1 MSCNFYA
8 QVAELVDA
16 LDSKSSVGNIVRVQV
31 PPWAPY
37 NMQILIDNLL
47 EIILSW
53 GYLGIFVAMAI
64 ESSFIPLPAELIIT
78 PAAYLAYQG
87 KMNIYL
93 IVVFGVLGSLVGA
106 LFNYF
111 IAHFLGKKLIYALVD
126 KPWARFFLLNRESLA
141 KSEGYFLKYGE
152 VSTFIGRMI
161 PVVRHLIS
169 LPAGFVG
176 MNLISFSIYTILGAS
191 ISLSMLAA
199 LGYFFGENQ
208 ALLESYYHE
217 ITIGI
222 IALVVLAVVV
232 VLLKKLVASRR
243 VSVE

>member
-1 MSCNFYA
+1 
-8 QVAELVDA
+8 
-16 LDSKSSVGNIVRVQV
+16 
-31 PPWAPY
+31 
-37 NMQILIDNLL
+37 MQSLINQLL
-47 EIILSW
+47 EIVLSW

-87 KMNIYL
+87 KMNVYL

-111 IAHFLGKKLIYALVD
+111 VAYFLGKRLIYSLVD
-126 KPWARFFLLNRESLA
+126 KPWARFFLLNRATLA

-152 VSTFIGRMI
+152 ISTFIGRMLPAI
-161 PVVRHLIS
+161 RHLIS

-176 MNLISFSIYTILGAS
+176 MNLVSFSIYTILGTAV
-191 ISLSMLAA
+191 SLSMLAA

-208 ALLESYYHE
+208 ALLESYYKE

-222 IALVVLAVVV
+222 IALVILVILVLI
-232 VLLKKLVASRR
+232 LKKVVASRKI
-243 VSVE
+243 SVE